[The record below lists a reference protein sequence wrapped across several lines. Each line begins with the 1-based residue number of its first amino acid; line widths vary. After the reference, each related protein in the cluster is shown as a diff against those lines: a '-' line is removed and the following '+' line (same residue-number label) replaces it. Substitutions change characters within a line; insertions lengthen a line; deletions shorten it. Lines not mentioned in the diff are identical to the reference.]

1 MKIKEKGIR
10 NNLFKL
16 NQNEKILQNDTLE
29 NNNLNEQFEL
39 NKKLKEEEIK
49 KIKNKQKILLNQL
62 EDIQLRINLIFNE
75 EQKTNKKLNLKD
87 FIEKYNN
94 ETFNNERIYEL
105 EKQSIILRQKRMNDV
120 EKSKEKIKKKMDELE
135 EEEKQKKKQFLMNQR
150 EKERELILKRKKEMD
165 DKLEKTKK
173 YINAQQKLDEKE
185 YLFYKMKNKYDSELD
200 NKIKKFKLEKR
211 KNNLVTKEEIKN
223 LQRKLEE
230 NRIQIQKDI
239 IEKTKNM
246 KEMWRNRSL
255 NIPNYKSPFLKIL
268 QEEENK
274 LKEIEE
280 NEKLKKK
287 LNLIQREKY
296 SIEKVPKPKEINPKL
311 LRQRKERIFRI
322 SDLRGKARIKYIKQK
337 FLNQKKKENNLCIKQ
352 GNKVLKNKEN
362 YDFNYKKGML
372 RSISEIN
379 ILNDNKKKISP
390 VIKKNPT
397 KLPKDFN
404 YLKELRELNKKHNN
418 MIRNF
423 NWNKLANN
431 KTGNKI
437 ENIQMMK
444 SKIDSIEEN
453 VRQKQ
458 EILKVY
464 GGNVHNFD
472 LANQITDLI
481 IDSIKGKLTIID
493 TLKKG

>member
-1 MKIKEKGIR
+1 M
-10 NNLFKL
+10 
-16 NQNEKILQNDTLE
+16 
-29 NNNLNEQFEL
+29 
-39 NKKLKEEEIK
+39 
-49 KIKNKQKILLNQL
+49 
-62 EDIQLRINLIFNE
+62 
-75 EQKTNKKLNLKD
+75 
-87 FIEKYNN
+87 
-94 ETFNNERIYEL
+94 
-105 EKQSIILRQKRMNDV
+105 LRQKRINDV
-120 EKSKEKIKKKMDELE
+120 EKTREKIKKKMDELE
-135 EEEKQKKKQFLMNQR
+135 KEEKQKKKQFLINQR

-230 NRIQIQKDI
+230 NRILIQKDL

-352 GNKVLKNKEN
+352 GNKVLKNNEN
-362 YDFNYKKGML
+362 YEFNLKKGML

-379 ILNDNKKKISP
+379 IHNDNKKKINSI
-390 VIKKNPT
+390 VKKIPT
-397 KLPKDFN
+397 KLPKDFD
-404 YLKELRELNKKHNN
+404 YLKELRELNPKKNN
-418 MIRNF
+418 LIRNF
-423 NWNKLANN
+423 NWTKLANN
-431 KTGNKI
+431 KSGNKI
-437 ENIQMMK
+437 ENIQIMK
-444 SKIDSIEEN
+444 NKIDSIDEN

-458 EILKVY
+458 EFLKIN
-464 GGNVHNFD
+464 GGTIHNFG
-472 LANQITDLI
+472 LANRITDLL

-493 TLKKG
+493 TLKHE

>member
-1 MKIKEKGIR
+1 M
-10 NNLFKL
+10 
-16 NQNEKILQNDTLE
+16 
-29 NNNLNEQFEL
+29 
-39 NKKLKEEEIK
+39 
-49 KIKNKQKILLNQL
+49 
-62 EDIQLRINLIFNE
+62 
-75 EQKTNKKLNLKD
+75 
-87 FIEKYNN
+87 
-94 ETFNNERIYEL
+94 
-105 EKQSIILRQKRMNDV
+105 LRQKRINDV

-135 EEEKQKKKQFLMNQR
+135 EEEKQRKKQFLINQR

-200 NKIKKFKLEKR
+200 NKIKKIKLEKR

-230 NRIQIQKDI
+230 NRILIQKDI

-255 NIPNYKSPFLKIL
+255 IIPNYKSPFLKIL

-287 LNLIQREKY
+287 LNYMQREKY

-337 FLNQKKKENNLCIKQ
+337 FLNQKKKENHICIKQ
-352 GNKVLKNKEN
+352 GNKVLQSKEN
-362 YDFNYKKGML
+362 YESNFKKGML

-379 ILNDNKKKISP
+379 IHNDNKKKVTS
-390 VIKKNPT
+390 VIKRIPT

-404 YLKELRELNKKHNN
+404 YLKELRELNKKNN
-418 MIRNF
+418 NVLRNV

-431 KTGNKI
+431 KSGNKI
-437 ENIQMMK
+437 ENIQIMK

-458 EILKVY
+458 EILKMN
-464 GGNVHNFD
+464 GGNSHNLD
-472 LANQITDLI
+472 LANQITDLL

-493 TLKKG
+493 TLKKEK